1 MLRKILYATLLL
13 ALLLTGCAPASVST
27 EPPAPT
33 LESLISATE
42 PSATETAAPAPVFAP
57 VSFTDSL
64 GNQILLT
71 APAQRI
77 VSLAPSVTE
86 TLFAI
91 GAGGQVVGRTDY
103 CNYPEE
109 VKDLPSI
116 GGFSAESISVE
127 TILSL
132 EPDLVIGGS
141 VYQAEVVTALQNAGI
156 QAFVS
161 QPASLAEIQD
171 AALLF
176 GSLTGHADEAAAVV
190 DEMQAQINAVTSV
203 VSDLPAE
210 QRPTVFYEVW
220 HEPLMSANGKTF
232 VGELIDLA
240 GGVNIFAD
248 LPDEYPTVSVEQIV
262 EIDPQFIIGPSSHGD
277 QMTAEVIGA
286 REGWGS
292 LSAVKNNAIYI
303 VDGDIV
309 SHASP
314 RIVLALEEFAKIL
327 HPDLFK

>member
-1 MLRKILYATLLL
+1 MLRKIIISTILL
-13 ALLLTGCAPASVST
+13 ALLLTGCAPASQPT
-27 EPPAPT
+27 EPPAPVST
-33 LESLISATE
+33 PL
-42 PSATETAAPAPVFAP
+42 PPTETAVPSPAAQEIT
-57 VSFTDSL
+57 FTDDL
-64 GNQILLT
+64 GNPVTLT
-71 APAQRI
+71 VPAQRI

-86 TLFAI
+86 SLFAI
-91 GAGGQVVGRTDY
+91 GAGKQVVGRTDY

-109 VKDLPSI
+109 VLSLPSI

-141 VYQAEVVTALQNAGI
+141 TYQADVIQALQDAGVP
-156 QAFVS
+156 AFVS
-161 QPASLAEIQD
+161 QAETL
-171 AALLF
+171 AALMDALTLF
-176 GSLTGHADEAAAVV
+176 GQITGHEDEAAAVV
-190 DEMQAQINAVTSV
+190 SDMQSKVDAVKTA
-203 VSDLPAE
+203 VSAVPAD

-232 VGELIDLA
+232 VGELIELA

-262 EIDPQFIIGPSSHGD
+262 EVDPQFIIGPSSHGD

-286 REGWGS
+286 REGWEN

-309 SHASP
+309 SRASP
-314 RIVLALEEFAKIL
+314 RIVLALEEIAKIL
-327 HPDLFK
+327 HPDLFQ

>member
-1 MLRKILYATLLL
+1 MFRKTLYLTLLT
-13 ALLLTGCAPASVST
+13 ALLIAGCAPAA
-27 EPPAPT
+27 APT
-33 LESLISATE
+33 IAPAATE
-42 PSATETAAPAPVFAP
+42 IPATEAEVEAPAATEAP
-57 VSFTDSL
+57 ASEEIAFTDAL
-64 GNQILLT
+64 GNDILLA

-86 TLFAI
+86 SLFAI

-109 VKDLPSI
+109 VAALPSI

-141 VYQAEVVTALQNAGI
+141 TYQADVIQALQDSGVP
-156 QAFVS
+156 AFVS
-161 QPASLAEIQD
+161 QPENL
-171 AALLF
+171 AALMDALTLF
-176 GSLTGHADEAAAVV
+176 GQVTGHEEEAAAVV
-190 DEMQAQINAVTSV
+190 DEMQAKVDAVKTA
-203 VSDLPAE
+203 VSAVPAD

-232 VGELIDLA
+232 VGELIELA

-262 EIDPQFIIGPSSHGD
+262 EVDPQFIIGPSSHGD

-309 SHASP
+309 SRASP
-314 RIVLALEEFAKIL
+314 RIVIALEEFAKIL

>member
-1 MLRKILYATLLL
+1 MFRKSLFLALLL
-13 ALLLTGCAPASVST
+13 ALLIAGCASAA
-27 EPPAPT
+27 APT
-33 LESLISATE
+33 TAPVPAEISATE
-42 PSATETAAPAPVFAP
+42 AIAAEAPASQEIAY
-57 VSFTDSL
+57 TDSL
-64 GNQILLT
+64 GNAILLT

-109 VKDLPSI
+109 VLSLPGI

-141 VYQAEVVTALQNAGI
+141 VYQAEVVKALQDSGI

-161 QPASLAEIQD
+161 QPANLAEIQN

-176 GSLTGHADEAAAVV
+176 GQMTGRTDEAAAVV
-190 DEMQAQINAVTSV
+190 DEMQAKIDAVTSV
-203 VSDLPAE
+203 VSSLPAGR
-210 QRPTVFYEVW
+210 RPTVFYEVW
-220 HEPLMSANGKTF
+220 HEPLMSANRKTF

-262 EIDPQFIIGPSSHGD
+262 DVDPQFIIGPSSHGD
-277 QMTAEVIGA
+277 QMSAEVIGA

-292 LSAVKNNAIYI
+292 LSAVKNKAIYI

-309 SHASP
+309 SRASP
-314 RIVLALEEFAKIL
+314 RIVSALEEFAKIL